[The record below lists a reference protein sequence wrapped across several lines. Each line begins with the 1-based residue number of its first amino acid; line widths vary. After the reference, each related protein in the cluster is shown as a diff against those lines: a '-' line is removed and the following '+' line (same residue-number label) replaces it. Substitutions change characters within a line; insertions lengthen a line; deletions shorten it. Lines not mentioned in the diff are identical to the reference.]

1 MTFTAFILILFSVA
15 FHASWNLLAK
25 KVTMSVAFY
34 TLLCTMAF
42 ALSHTAF
49 YWTPVEY
56 SALPVKF
63 YLFTMLTVISD
74 CTYCFGLVGAYR
86 RMDMSAA
93 YPLMRSLP
101 LLLTMLLTAL
111 LGWGDKL
118 PWYAVCGGVLAFIGC
133 MCMPLQKFSD
143 FNWRYYLSGNIFFV
157 LLAACGTTG
166 YTIFDSRAQEV
177 MAAANPEISKVVISL
192 SYYGIRGALLV
203 SALTIFVMLYAP
215 ERRIWID
222 FWKKRNYM
230 PLLGGVAGALA
241 YATVLIAMNFVTNV
255 TYVQMLR
262 LLALPLGLFT
272 GIFILKE
279 RGTVSKFTG
288 VALILTGLLLTIL

>member
-1 MTFTAFILILFSVA
+1 M
-15 FHASWNLLAK
+15 
-25 KVTMSVAFY
+25 
-34 TLLCTMAF
+34 
-42 ALSHTAF
+42 
-49 YWTPVEY
+49 
-56 SALPVKF
+56 
-63 YLFTMLTVISD
+63 
-74 CTYCFGLVGAYR
+74 
-86 RMDMSAA
+86 
-93 YPLMRSLP
+93 
-101 LLLTMLLTAL
+101 
-111 LGWGDKL
+111 
-118 PWYAVCGGVLAFIGC
+118 
-133 MCMPLQKFSD
+133 
-143 FNWRYYLSGNIFFV
+143 
-157 LLAACGTTG
+157 
-166 YTIFDSRAQEV
+166 
-177 MAAANPEISKVVISL
+177 ISL

-203 SALTIFVMLYAP
+203 SALTVFVMLYAP